1 MIDVYNQARA
11 LPAWRT
17 MPDPEARL
25 VLECIRKAYAAGG
38 EAAPFRLRRED
49 MSYRIK
55 PHVFTKA
62 KKALLFAGIV
72 QKCRDGHTGKFMRY
86 YLTFQAP
93 ALKQFVIPATPVE
106 NPAPVHPNCACS
118 TDLGPLFE
126 AASDTAIERAA
137 VDAAQEAKAAKPKR
151 KKATAS
157 KRAPRARKA
166 AQ

>member
-17 MPDPEARL
+17 MPDAQARL

-55 PHVFTKA
+55 SHVFTKA

-72 QKCRDGHTGKFMRY
+72 QKCRDGHTGKFMRD
-86 YLTFQAP
+86 YLTFQPP
-93 ALKQFVIPATPVE
+93 ALKQFVIPAAPVE
-106 NPAPVHPNCACS
+106 NPAPVHPNCRCS

-126 AASDTAIERAA
+126 ATDAAIERAA

-151 KKATAS
+151 KKAPAK